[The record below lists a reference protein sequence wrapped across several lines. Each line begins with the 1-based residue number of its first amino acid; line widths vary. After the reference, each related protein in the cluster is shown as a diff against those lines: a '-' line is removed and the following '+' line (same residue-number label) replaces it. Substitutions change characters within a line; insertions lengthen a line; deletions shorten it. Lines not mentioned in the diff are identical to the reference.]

1 MAIVRLTGK
10 LRRWW
15 NWIRG
20 KRIVVTDPARG
31 RVMIRTGRNSATR
44 DNGGQWYLL
53 RYETANGVP
62 PLPRCSRGRL
72 DRPVA
77 YLEVIRASAE
87 ELLLA
92 KRWYERR
99 HGPLP
104 AGQDLDVA
112 CAFDDRAS
120 TGRLRVMRY
129 RPNEVFEVEHPWL
142 SSRYSGSWFSS
153 YFGTWYGS
161 GRLEEADV
169 MDFETFWEVRAES
182 KPLPRW
188 GASWR

>member
-1 MAIVRLTGK
+1 MATSRLARK

-20 KRIVVTDPARG
+20 KRIVVTDPMRG

-44 DNGGQWYLL
+44 NHGGQWYLL
-53 RYETANGVP
+53 RYEAAQGVP

-77 YLEVIRASAE
+77 GLQVTRADAE
-87 ELLLA
+87 QALLA
-92 KRWYERR
+92 RRWYERR

-104 AGQDLDVA
+104 PGQELDVA
-112 CAFDDRAS
+112 CAFDATDATADS
-120 TGRLRVMRY
+120 LVMRY

-142 SSRYSGSWFSS
+142 SSRYSGRRFAS

-161 GRLEEADV
+161 GRLKETDI
-169 MDFETFWEVRAES
+169 MDFEAFWEVGAGSRL
-182 KPLPRW
+182 LPRW